1 MRRELYR
8 VWIISHCCSK
18 VSHKPTSR
26 CFVLITMQ
34 VEAFLSA
41 QRANRV
47 FRSCFVHMFQTTTL
61 GTGTFVVVWWLED
74 ELMVVGRGYAAL
86 GGGSEGGEGI
96 ARERHGPAQAATCGN
111 GAGQRH
117 DAPGH
122 TGGKAQLLAFHHI
135 EGAIERND
143 DLAFMVE
150 SITGRAFTV
159 CLTIRRGGRFL
170 FRGMSTATATAGTG
184 FGPVASA
191 RFSRVGTNIV
201 RHRNSN
207 PLGE

>member
-86 GGGSEGGEGI
+86 GGGSEGGERI
-96 ARERHGPAQAATCGN
+96 AREWHGPAQPAACGN
-111 GAGQRH
+111 GAGQWH

-122 TGGKAQLLAFHHI
+122 TGGKTQLFAFHHI
-135 EGAIERND
+135 EGAIERHD
-143 DLAFMVE
+143 DFAFVIRGIAERGLAVRLAIRSRRCLFL
-150 SITGRAFTV
+150 GR
-159 CLTIRRGGRFL
+159 
-170 FRGMSTATATAGTG
+170 MSTAATAAGARL
-184 FGPVASA
+184 GPIASA
-191 RFSRVGTNIV
+191 RFPSIGANIM
-201 RHRNSN
+201 
-207 PLGE
+207 

>member
-34 VEAFLSA
+34 VEAFLSTR
-41 QRANRV
+41 RANRV

-61 GTGTFVVVWWLED
+61 GAFVVVWWLED
-74 ELMVVGRGYAAL
+74 ELMVVGGGYAAL
-86 GGGSEGGEGI
+86 GGSAEGRERI
-96 ARERHGPAQAATCGN
+96 ARERHGPAQPAAGGN

-122 TGGKAQLLAFHHI
+122 TGGKTQLFAFHHI

-143 DLAFMVE
+143 DLAFVIRGIAE
-150 SITGRAFTV
+150 RGLAVRLAIRSRRCLFLGR
-159 CLTIRRGGRFL
+159 
-170 FRGMSTATATAGTG
+170 MSTAATAAGARL
-184 FGPVASA
+184 GPIASA
-191 RFSRVGTNIV
+191 RFPSIGANIM
-201 RHRNSN
+201 
-207 PLGE
+207 

>member
-8 VWIISHCCSK
+8 EWIISHCCSK

-61 GTGTFVVVWWLED
+61 GTFVVVWWLED

-86 GGGSEGGEGI
+86 GGGAEGGERI
-96 ARERHGPAQAATCGN
+96 AREWHGPAQPAACGN

-122 TGGKAQLLAFHHI
+122 TGVKTQLFAFHHI

-150 SITGRAFTV
+150 SITGRAFAV
-159 CLTIRRGGRFL
+159 CIAIRRGGRFL
-170 FRGMSTATATAGTG
+170 FRSMSTATATAGTG

-201 RHRNSN
+201 RHGDSN
-207 PLGE
+207 RLGK

>member
-86 GGGSEGGEGI
+86 GGGSEGGERI
-96 ARERHGPAQAATCGN
+96 AREWHGPAQPAACGN
-111 GAGQRH
+111 GAGQWH

-122 TGGKAQLLAFHHI
+122 TGGKTQLFAFHHI
-135 EGAIERND
+135 EGAVKRHDN
-143 DLAFMVE
+143 LAFVIRGIAE
-150 SITGRAFTV
+150 RGLAVRLAIRSRRCLFLGR
-159 CLTIRRGGRFL
+159 
-170 FRGMSTATATAGTG
+170 MSTAATAAGARL
-184 FGPVASA
+184 GPIASA
-191 RFSRVGTNIV
+191 RFPSIGANIM
-201 RHRNSN
+201 
-207 PLGE
+207 

>member
-86 GGGSEGGEGI
+86 GGGSEGGERI
-96 ARERHGPAQAATCGN
+96 AREWHGPAQPAACGN
-111 GAGQRH
+111 GAGQWH

-122 TGGKAQLLAFHHI
+122 TGGKTQLFAFHHI
-135 EGAIERND
+135 EGAIERHDN
-143 DLAFMVE
+143 LALVIRGIAERGLAVRLAIRSRRCLFL
-150 SITGRAFTV
+150 GR
-159 CLTIRRGGRFL
+159 
-170 FRGMSTATATAGTG
+170 MSTAATAAGARL
-184 FGPVASA
+184 GPIASA
-191 RFSRVGTNIV
+191 RFPSIGANIM
-201 RHRNSN
+201 
-207 PLGE
+207 

>member
-18 VSHKPTSR
+18 VTHKPTSR

-34 VEAFLSA
+34 VEAFLST

-61 GTGTFVVVWWLED
+61 GTFVVVL
-74 ELMVVGRGYAAL
+74 VVRGRAD
-86 GGGSEGGEGI
+86 GSRQGLCGPRWRRG
-96 ARERHGPAQAATCGN
+96 RRRRHGPAQAATCGN

-117 DAPGH
+117 NAPGH
-122 TGGKAQLLAFHHI
+122 AGIQAKLLALHHI
-135 EGAIERND
+135 EGAVERND

-150 SITGRAFTV
+150 GITGRAFAM
-159 CLTIRRGGRFL
+159 CLAIRRGGRFL
-170 FRGMSTATATAGTG
+170 FRSMSTATAAAGTG
-184 FGPVASA
+184 LGTIASA
-191 RFSRVGTNIV
+191 RLSRVGTNIV
-201 RHRNSN
+201 RHGNSN
-207 PLGE
+207 RLGE

>member
-8 VWIISHCCSK
+8 EWIISHCCSK

-61 GTGTFVVVWWLED
+61 GTFVVVWWLED

-86 GGGSEGGEGI
+86 GGGAEGGECI
-96 ARERHGPAQAATCGN
+96 AREWHGPAQPAACGN

-122 TGGKAQLLAFHHI
+122 TGGKTQLFAFHHI

-150 SITGRAFTV
+150 SITGRAFAV
-159 CLTIRRGGRFL
+159 CIAIRRGGRFL
-170 FRGMSTATATAGTG
+170 FRSMSTATATAGTG

-201 RHRNSN
+201 RHGDSN
-207 PLGE
+207 RLGK